1 MGDTRSTIRFITCPR
16 LLWTPRPP
24 PTPPTTSSTTPLSSE
39 PMVSS
44 EPTVLS
50 EPTTAL
56 PDTVW
61 VTPVLVWVTPVTAW
75 DSLVMVSLEPSP
87 PSSPLLPSNK
97 KRKSQEWTT
106 KELLTCCR
114 NMNNTKH
121 EFASCFMSSHSI
133 RCIYF
138 CFLLIFYNQP
148 SLKF

>member
-1 MGDTRSTIRFITCPR
+1 MG
-16 LLWTPRPP
+16 
-24 PTPPTTSSTTPLSSE
+24 
-39 PMVSS
+39 
-44 EPTVLS
+44 
-50 EPTTAL
+50 
-56 PDTVW
+56 
-61 VTPVLVWVTPVTAW
+61 PVLVWVTPVTAW

-87 PSSPLLPSNK
+87 PSSPLLPRNK

-138 CFLLIFYNQP
+138 CFLLILYNQP
-148 SLKF
+148 SLKFSLIKKRQLHPKKKKKKKKFPQKKKKKKKKKKS